1 MELVYHNIRV
11 VALDNSIGLRYFP
24 FILSLFL
31 FVLLLNLFG
40 LFPYVFAPTAQ
51 FIVAFGFSFSLLLG
65 ITLAGVRA
73 FQWDFL
79 SLFVPNGSPL
89 FLAPFLVLIE
99 TVGYF
104 SRAISL
110 GMRLAANITAG
121 HLLFSIV
128 SGFSYSIPSFFPVFI
143 LLFITLLELAVSFI
157 QAYVFCLLAPIYL
170 KLQGKL
176 N

>member
-1 MELVYHNIRV
+1 M
-11 VALDNSIGLRYFP
+11 D
-24 FILSLFL
+24 
-31 FVLLLNLFG
+31 
-40 LFPYVFAPTAQ
+40 
-51 FIVAFGFSFSLLLG
+51 FSFSLLLG
-65 ITLAGVRA
+65 NTLAGV
-73 FQWDFL
+73 QWDFL

-157 QAYVFCLLAPIYL
+157 QAYVFCLLAAIYL
-170 KLQGKL
+170 KDTLEL
-176 N
+176 H